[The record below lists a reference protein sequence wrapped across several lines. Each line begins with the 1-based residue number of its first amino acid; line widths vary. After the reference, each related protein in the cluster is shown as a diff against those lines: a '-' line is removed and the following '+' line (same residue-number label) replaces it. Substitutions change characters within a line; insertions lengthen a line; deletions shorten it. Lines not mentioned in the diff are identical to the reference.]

1 MKGTEYYEYSSI
13 FHFIGNLIETVYYS
27 CFCAACEE
35 RWLCDEITNASDKLQ
50 SARMEL
56 YQQEQRAGLFI
67 AGGGAI
73 PKGAG
78 GWCSS
83 PASFQ

>member
-27 CFCAACEE
+27 CFCATCEE
-35 RWLCDEITNASDKLQ
+35 RWLCDEITNAPDMLQ

-56 YQQEQRAGLFI
+56 
-67 AGGGAI
+67 
-73 PKGAG
+73 
-78 GWCSS
+78 
-83 PASFQ
+83 